1 MTFKHLRIESDR
13 PQPHVIVVDRLN
25 HMFYICSMTGLHV
38 TWFRQDLRVHDHAA
52 LRAACQAAAREG
64 GQVLALFIW
73 PNPAGAEEKARS
85 SNDAFLLQ
93 ALTDLRGALSQRE
106 AILHVRQGDALDILS
121 GLHTQHRILSLHT
134 HEVRPSDPLAHQ
146 AEAWAL
152 RAGVQFRCHQQFQP
166 ESQPRG
172 HESWQTVWERFMAR
186 PRHEAPDMIPS
197 AKVGIRTWPAA
208 APAPNETVSQSESG
222 ASSGGRKQAISE
234 LKRFLGTAVNTT
246 PSTQSGQDAF
256 AALRPHME
264 LGTASLRE
272 VWHAAV
278 GAHQQS
284 LKAGLDIRAA
294 SIASF
299 LHLLPT
305 LSQASA
311 SSSTGQ
317 TRASRLS
324 RPSRTSTPNDCQD
337 LSFQRAAGL
346 AGHLNLESV
355 MPSFAW

>member
-1 MTFKHLRIESDR
+1 
-13 PQPHVIVVDRLN
+13 
-25 HMFYICSMTGLHV
+25 CSMTGLHV

-52 LRAACQAAAREG
+52 LRAACQSAAREG
-64 GQVLALFIW
+64 GQVLALFVW
-73 PNPAGAEEKARS
+73 SNSANAEDQLQLS
-85 SNDAFLLQ
+85 SDAFLLH
-93 ALTDLRGALSQRE
+93 ALTDLRAALAQRE
-106 AILHVRQGDALDILS
+106 AMLHLRQGNALEILS
-121 GLHTQHRILSLHT
+121 DLHTQHRIMSLHT
-134 HEVRPSDPLAHQ
+134 HETGSPDPLAQQ

-152 RAGVQFRCHQQFQP
+152 RAGVQFSCHQQFQP

-197 AKVGIRTWPAA
+197 ANVGIRTWPEA
-208 APAPNETVSQSESG
+208 APAPNETVSKSESG

-264 LGTASLRE
+264 LGTVSLRE
-272 VWHAAV
+272 VWQAAV
-278 GAHQQS
+278 GAHQQA

-324 RPSRTSTPNDCQD
+324 RPSRTSTPGQQ
-337 LSFQRAAGL
+337 LSLGL
-346 AGHLNLESV
+346 GETGQ
-355 MPSFAW
+355 